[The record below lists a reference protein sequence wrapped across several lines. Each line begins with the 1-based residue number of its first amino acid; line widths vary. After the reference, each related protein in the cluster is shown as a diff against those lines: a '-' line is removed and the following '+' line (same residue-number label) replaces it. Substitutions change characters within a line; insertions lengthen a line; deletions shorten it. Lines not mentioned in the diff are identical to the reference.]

1 MKKLFATILTILIM
15 VSLIFISLKEVYASD
30 NFDFLSEKTETIYDS
45 ESGLLTG
52 RANDIKELENGCI
65 FIGQYSGLTR
75 YDGSIFTTYYGTD
88 EIDLT
93 SVSCLEALG
102 NTLFIGTQHGLIT
115 LDGNT
120 FNKVVLSSNQICI
133 NDLFL
138 YDSNIYIATNNGLYK
153 YNGNTYIK
161 LNNSN
166 VTSVSASSI
175 GYVYIDQDGNAY
187 DNTGVLI
194 SSSVKKA
201 YLKDN
206 NIYLGKKD
214 GTLLINNET
223 VDITSSKPINDILC
237 SGDTIYIASDI
248 GLYIYEDGRASKV
261 QGLKLN
267 ENIENMMID
276 YQGNLWLASST
287 KGISKITT
295 NQFTD
300 LFFKYNL
307 NPSFVTRVNYYN
319 DNLYIGTES
328 GLDIIDENLG
338 VSIENDLT
346 VLLDQIRIRDIA
358 VFNNKIY
365 IATYDTNNT
374 YAVIVYDG
382 ENISYINSDMLVL
395 EGEVNTESASQVR
408 NFTVMNNALYIGTNY
423 GITKYDGSSFETVKS
438 TRPLYLYNDGEYI
451 YACLDKGGGLQ
462 TYDSDLN
469 LINTII
475 GSEGLTVLKCLK
487 TEYGLLYTS
496 NAKLFLYDGLESREI
511 NLKIVGSIF
520 DLFINDDHLYLG
532 TDIGLYVMEKEDINS
547 DDIVLT
553 TYDKSLGLKSAI
565 SSNATGY
572 YDEVT
577 KDYYFCASD
586 TAYKFS
592 LNSSKRV
599 SVPLKIGIK
608 DIVVDGKTYN
618 SNSIKVDR
626 TTQRITFNIS
636 YYNYLSKN
644 NYKVY
649 YQLIGYDGVVH
660 ETEIQ
665 SSQTINYM
673 NLNGGKYTFKLYAKD
688 DYGTY
693 SLNTIE
699 ISVVKE
705 KKFFENLY
713 VIIISIILLILILS
727 GIVFLIIKLAIRRSI
742 KKQEEYKEIT
752 LESIEAIAR
761 TIDAKDTYTN
771 GHSLRVGKYSRLI
784 AKHLGISGEEL
795 ENIYYIALLH
805 DIGKI
810 AIPDSILN
818 KPGKLTDEEFEIM
831 KSHTTRGAKILE
843 SISTIPHIVE
853 GAKYHHEK
861 YDGRGYPEHIK
872 GEEIPYIARIIC
884 CADCFDAMAT
894 KRVYKEPYESERII
908 SEFEKG
914 SGLQFDP
921 NIAKVVVELIKN
933 GILVGE

>member
-15 VSLIFISLKEVYASD
+15 VSLIFISLEEVYASD

-120 FNKVVLSSNQICI
+120 FDKVVLSSNQICI

-138 YDSNIYIATNNGLYK
+138 YDSAIYIATNNGLYK

-175 GYVYIDQDGNAY
+175 GYVYVDQDGNAY

-206 NIYLGKKD
+206 VIYLGKKD
-214 GTLLINNET
+214 GTLLINNEA

-237 SGDTIYIASDI
+237 SGDTIYIAADT

-287 KGISKITT
+287 KGISKITS

-307 NPSFVTRVNYYN
+307 DSSFVTRVNYYD

-328 GLDIIDENLG
+328 GLYIVDENLG
-338 VSIENDLT
+338 VSIENELT
-346 VLLDQIRIRDIA
+346 ELLNQIRIRDLA
-358 VFNNKIY
+358 VYNNKIY
-365 IATYDTNNT
+365 IATYDTSNT

-408 NFTVMNNALYIGTNY
+408 NFTIMNNTLYIGTNY
-423 GITKYDGSSFETVKS
+423 GITKYDGSSFETIKS

-451 YACLDKGGGLQ
+451 YACLDKGGGL
-462 TYDSDLN
+462 TVYDSALN
-469 LINTII
+469 LISTIA
-475 GSEGLTVLKCLK
+475 GSEGLTILKCLK
-487 TEYGLLYTS
+487 TDFGLLYSS
-496 NAKLFLYDGLESREI
+496 NAKLFLYNNFESREI

-520 DLFINDDHLYLG
+520 DLFINDNHLYLG
-532 TDIGLYVMEKEDINS
+532 TDTGLYVIEKDDINN
-547 DDIVLT
+547 DDITLT
-553 TYDKSLGLKSAI
+553 TYDKSLGLKSSI

-572 YDEVT
+572 YNEIT

-592 LNSSKRV
+592 LNSSKRA
-599 SVPLKIGIK
+599 SSPLKIGIK

-618 SNSIKVDR
+618 SNNIRVDR
-626 TTQRITFNIS
+626 ATQRITFNIS
-636 YYNYLSKN
+636 YYNYISKN

-649 YQLIGYDGVVH
+649 YQLIGYDGVIH

-688 DYGTY
+688 DFGTY

-699 ISVVKE
+699 IGVVKE

-761 TIDAKDTYTN
+761 TIDAKDAYTN

-914 SGLQFDP
+914 SELQFDP

-933 GILVGE
+933 GILIGE